1 MDMAVESSQT
11 IRRIE
16 VKFLGLTRI
25 ETGTTKDYVEL
36 PESATIRDVI
46 RVLTEKYGSR
56 LGKTILSLDKN
67 KCHST
72 ARIIVDGNNI
82 EELGGLDH
90 PILKAEG
97 ISIFTFP
104 PLAGG

>member
-56 LGKTILSLDKN
+56 LERTLLSTGGQCCTMAKV
-67 KCHST
+67 
-72 ARIIVDGNNI
+72 RVDGINI
-82 EELGGLDH
+82 DDVGGIDSS
-90 PILKAEG
+90 
-97 ISIFTFP
+97 ISNVQVISFVSMV

>member
-1 MDMAVESSQT
+1 MDMAVESSQP

-16 VKFLGLTRI
+16 IKFLGLTRT
-25 ETGTTKDYVEL
+25 ETGPTKDQIEV
-36 PESATIRDVI
+36 PANATVRDVI
-46 RVLTEKYGSR
+46 RVLTEKYGIR

-72 ARIIVDGNNI
+72 ARINVDGNNI

-90 PILKAEG
+90 PILKAEE

>member
-56 LGKTILSLDKN
+56 FDD
-67 KCHST
+67 
-72 ARIIVDGNNI
+72 V
-82 EELGGLDH
+82 GGIDSS
-90 PILKAEG
+90 
-97 ISIFTFP
+97 ISNVQVISFVSMV